1 MTPSDPLPDSNDEAQ
16 PQKYFNRRVHMAN
29 ERTFLAWIRT
39 AIGIMAFGFVLEK
52 FALFTQQ
59 MALLMGQ
66 QNISNVFIPSHAY
79 SSVIGISLVA
89 LGTVMGAISFI
100 RFRKVQ
106 KQIDTETWHSSYT
119 LDAVLTF
126 FVVVIGIMLV
136 IYLINS
142 HAST

>member
-1 MTPSDPLPDSNDEAQ
+1 MDISDPLPEANEEIQ

-39 AIGIMAFGFVLEK
+39 SIGIMAFGFVLEK
-52 FALFTQQ
+52 FALFTKQ

-66 QNISNVFIPSHAY
+66 QNIAPVSIPSHGY
-79 SSVIGISLVA
+79 SAILGISLVA
-89 LGTVMGAISFI
+89 LGTVMGAVSFI
-100 RFRKVQ
+100 RYRKVQ

-126 FVVVIGIMLV
+126 FVVVIGILLV
-136 IYLINS
+136 AYLIYS
-142 HAST
+142 HTRV